1 MAQRPNWMKPEPA
14 SPESFSCLQ
23 RGCARVLAVFFVL
36 AGVVLMTAPPAYAWG
51 RQAHQLADDWAIGTL
66 PPNLRNYY
74 QSNRGFILNHANDP
88 EEWMKKDR
96 YEQMRHY
103 IYLNKYGIFPYLE
116 LPHTYKVAV
125 QKYGLKHITRNGV
138 LPWQVGEYSLKLT
151 NAFRARDWEQVR
163 LNSAALAFYIADAH
177 DPLHTTQNYD
187 GQLTGQTGLG
197 MRFGTEL
204 VERYSH
210 FFMFR
215 PDNAAKVND
224 PTEHAFQTV
233 LEANTWVNQIVL
245 ADLVTQ
251 NGLPGYTDA
260 YYDAFY
266 SRVGSTAM
274 KEISQAAHDIGSY
287 WYTAWLNAGRPE
299 LPGQ

>member
-1 MAQRPNWMKPEPA
+1 MNLEPA
-14 SPESFSCLQ
+14 SAESVPCPEKNWV
-23 RGCARVLAVFFVL
+23 RVLALIFVL
-36 AGVVLMTAPPAYAWG
+36 AGVAFMTAPPLYAWG
-51 RQAHQLADDWAIGTL
+51 RQAHQLADDWAVGTL
-66 PPNLRNYY
+66 PANLRNYY
-74 QSNRGFILNHANDP
+74 QSNRNFILNHANDP

-103 IYLNKYGIFPYLE
+103 IYLNKYGMFPHLE
-116 LPHTYKVAV
+116 LPHSYKAAV
-125 QKYGLKHITRNGV
+125 DKYGLKHITRNGV
-138 LPWQVGEYSLKLT
+138 LPWQIGEYSLKLT

-163 LNSAALAFYIADAH
+163 LNSAALAFYVAEAH

-187 GQLTGQTGLG
+187 GQMTGQAGLE

-215 PDNAAKVND
+215 PENAARVND
-224 PTEHAFQTV
+224 PTEHAFQMI

-245 ADLVTQ
+245 ADLVAQ
-251 NGLPGYTDA
+251 EGLRGYTDA
-260 YYDAFY
+260 YFDAFY

-274 KEISQAAHDIGSY
+274 KEISEAAHDIGSY
-287 WYTAWLNAGRPE
+287 WYSAWFNAGRPE
-299 LPGQ
+299 LSGH

>member
-1 MAQRPNWMKPEPA
+1 MAEKQNWMKLESA
-14 SPESFSCLQ
+14 SPESLSRLQ
-23 RGCARVLAVFFVL
+23 RGCARVLAMFFVL
-36 AGVVLMTAPPAYAWG
+36 AGVALMTAPSAYAWG
-51 RQAHQLADDWAIGTL
+51 REAHRLADDWAIGTL

-74 QSNRGFILNHANDP
+74 QANRGFILNHANDP

-116 LPHTYKVAV
+116 LPHSYKAAV
-125 QKYGLKHITRNGV
+125 EKYGLKHITRNGV

-163 LNSAALAFYIADAH
+163 LNSAAVAFYIADAH

-215 PDNAAKVND
+215 PDNATKVSD
-224 PTEHAFQTV
+224 PTEHAFQML

-260 YYDAFY
+260 YFDAFY

-274 KEISQAAHDIGSY
+274 KEISEAAHDIGSY
-287 WYTAWLNAGRPE
+287 WYSAWLNAGRPE